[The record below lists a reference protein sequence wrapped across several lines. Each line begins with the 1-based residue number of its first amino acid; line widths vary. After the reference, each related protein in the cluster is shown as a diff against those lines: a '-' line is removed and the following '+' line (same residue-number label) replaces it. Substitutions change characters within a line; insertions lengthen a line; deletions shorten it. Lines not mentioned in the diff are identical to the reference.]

1 MVQYDPRSV
10 SAIAGQSTPIFG
22 ALARWRYC
30 LAVVVL
36 FASAVLFVGLLQ
48 DVLLLGGIIPKS
60 SKIWLLDVDVE
71 QSVFTW
77 ISVLAFFFA
86 AQLLFQLGREAIAWN
101 SGFKWHWLFL
111 AALFL
116 LLSLDEFSGI
126 HEKISAGLASQFDNT
141 GLFYFAWAAPAGLLA
156 LLGLAAFIPFIRS
169 FPPRLAMLLMLSAA
183 IFLFGA
189 VGMEMVGGA
198 MAEAAGVESPTY
210 RLATNL
216 EEAAELSGVL
226 LFIYVLLAYRE
237 TTNDGKNRPV
247 TLRNG

>member
-1 MVQYDPRSV
+1 MVRYDPRSV
-10 SAIAGQSTPIFG
+10 SVIAGQSTPIFG
-22 ALARWRYC
+22 AFERWRYC

-36 FASAVLFVGLLQ
+36 FASGVLFFSILQ
-48 DVLLLGGIIPKS
+48 DVLFLGGIIPRS

-77 ISVLAFFFA
+77 ISVLALFFA
-86 AQLLFQLGREAIAWN
+86 AQLLFQLGQEAVARN
-101 SGFKWHWLFL
+101 SRFKWHWLFL
-111 AALFL
+111 AGLFL
-116 LLSLDEFSGI
+116 ILSLDEFSGV

-141 GLFYFAWAAPAGLLA
+141 GLFYFAWAAPAGLFA

-169 FPPRLAMLLMLSAA
+169 FPPRLATLLMLSAA

-198 MAEAAGVESPTY
+198 MAEAAGLDSLAY
-210 RLATNL
+210 RLAANL
-216 EEAAELSGVL
+216 EEAAELSGVF

-237 TTNDGKNRPV
+237 TAN
-247 TLRNG
+247 

>member
-1 MVQYDPRSV
+1 MVQYNPRSV
-10 SAIAGQSTPIFG
+10 SAIAGHSTPIFSTF
-22 ALARWRYC
+22 ARWRYC
-30 LAVVVL
+30 LGAVVL
-36 FASAVLFVGLLQ
+36 FAFAVLSVGVLQ
-48 DVLLLGGIIPKS
+48 DVLLLGGIIAKS

-86 AQLLFQLGREAIAWN
+86 AQLLFQLGQDAVARN
-101 SGFKWHWLFL
+101 SRFKWHWLFL
-111 AALFL
+111 AGLFL
-116 LLSLDEFSGI
+116 LLSLDEFSGV

-141 GLFYFAWAAPAGLLA
+141 GLFYFAWAAPAGLVA

-169 FPPRLAMLLMLSAA
+169 FPPRLATLLMLSAA

-198 MAEAAGVESPTY
+198 MAEAGGLDSLTY
-210 RLATNL
+210 RFATNL

-226 LFIYVLLAYRE
+226 LFIYVLQAYRE
-237 TTNDGKNRPV
+237 TTNDGKNR
-247 TLRNG
+247 L